1 MSTEYVTPPR
11 DPRGGEQRKW
21 LWVAIAAVGVLG
33 VGAVIGTG
41 KDSAGPT
48 RPAAAPITTTTAPT
62 TTTTPAVD
70 PAVAASSS
78 SAAKASRDASASLSA
93 SRSSEAARQSS
104 EAAEAQRKA
113 DEEAERKANTI
124 IYSVS
129 TTGSGINMVTYLK
142 PGFNI
147 SQETEVKGKKWSKT
161 IVSDGDRIGINMNAQ
176 NSGGGTITCRIARG
190 DGTVIS
196 ENSSSGQYAMVTCG

>member
-1 MSTEYVTPPR
+1 MTTEYTTPPP
-11 DPRGGEQRKW
+11 DPRDHRKW

-33 VGAVIGTG
+33 VGAVIGTSG
-41 KDSAGPT
+41 DSTAPA
-48 RPAAAPITTTTAPT
+48 RPAAAPV
-62 TTTTPAVD
+62 TTTTPATTTTPTVD

-124 IYSVS
+124 IYSVT
-129 TTGSGINMVTYLK
+129 TTGSGINSVTYLK

-161 IVSDGDRIGINMNAQ
+161 VVDGGDRIGINMNAQ
-176 NSGGGTITCRIARG
+176 NAGGGTITCRITRG

-196 ENSSSGQYAMVTCG
+196 ENSSSGQYAVVSCG